1 MATLSPALPPNPS
14 LLAILLVIRT
24 RSGQPRLVFH
34 YPPTPTL
41 SSTTQTAPPAHA
53 SWYGGASTGADDDTS
68 SSDQSSDS
76 DDDRSAIGGRSDG
89 EFDEKRSKTGSWKSR
104 RDGSKQHT
112 GTSARLPSGRR
123 DIDDE
128 LETGSGDEDG
138 RNILSPDR
146 NTGRVTGDGSEQ
158 YQPDWERVLGFDV
171 NALSNLLTP
180 TRAFNKRRFEI
191 GIDNLVFLGAP
202 MFLKADG
209 TWKKQKKLKIKAK
222 KRISLDQDEEIE
234 DTSQD
239 TTNGKEVDPDT
250 DIDLISGFEA
260 AYGHGLVSGA
270 ASALAS
276 EVASINEIEIQMN
289 MFHIVFVMNPPA
301 LEYCVRVDDMY
312 DHVVKKLAKFLK
324 HEQARRNFVWEESI
338 KILSMKDKAKE
349 NRATSIPVL
358 SNAD

>member
-1 MATLSPALPPNPS
+1 MSTLSSALPPNPS

-53 SWYGGASTGADDDTS
+53 SWYGGASTGADDDES

-76 DDDRSAIGGRSDG
+76 DDDRSAAEGRNASDG
-89 EFDEKRSKTGSWKSR
+89 ELDERRSKTGSWKSK

-128 LETGSGDEDG
+128 LETGSGDEDD
-138 RNILSPDR
+138 RNVLSPDR
-146 NTGRVTGDGSEQ
+146 NASRVTGDGSGQ
-158 YQPDWERVLGFDV
+158 YRPDWERVLGFDV
-171 NALSNLLTP
+171 NALSSLLTP

-202 MFLKADG
+202 MFIKADG
-209 TWKKQKKLKIKAK
+209 TWKKQKKLRLKAK
-222 KRISLDQDEEIE
+222 KRISLDQDDIGDIASLNASHGQHE
-234 DTSQD
+234 DH
-239 TTNGKEVDPDT
+239 DP

-276 EVASINEIEIQMN
+276 EVASINEMEIQMN
-289 MFHIVFVMNPPA
+289 MFHIVFIMNPPA

-338 KILSMKDKAKE
+338 KLLSMKEKAKE
-349 NRATSIPVL
+349 NRQCLPK
-358 SNAD
+358 